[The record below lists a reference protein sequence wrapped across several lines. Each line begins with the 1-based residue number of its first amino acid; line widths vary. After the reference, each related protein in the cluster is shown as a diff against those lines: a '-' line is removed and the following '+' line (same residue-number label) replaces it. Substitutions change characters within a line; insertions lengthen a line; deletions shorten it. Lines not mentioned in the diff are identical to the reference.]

1 MKSQS
6 RIFLFCVLFLLS
18 GGKLLSKSLPL
29 PFSALRNEEQ
39 NGDSAKYVQG
49 KSRGSIEHVVQQI
62 QNAVNGGDVRLFS
75 GHFAK
80 QIFISLGENE
90 NGYFSANQATL
101 VLQDYFSSKRN
112 VKFNFSTSDL
122 NGETP
127 YATGGGTYFL
137 RGMIRHFQ
145 IYVSFIFADGRWVIS
160 QFNVY

>member
-1 MKSQS
+1 MKSHT
-6 RIFLFCVLFLLS
+6 RIFLFCTLIFLS
-18 GGKLLSKSLPL
+18 GGKLLSKNLPL
-29 PFSALRNEEQ
+29 PLSALGNEEQ
-39 NGDSAKYVQG
+39 TNDSTKYPQG
-49 KSRGSIEHVVQQI
+49 KSRGTLEHIIRQI
-62 QNAVNGGDVRLFS
+62 QDAVNGGDVRLFS

-80 QIFISLGENE
+80 QIFVSLGENE

-122 NGETP
+122 NSETP

-137 RGMIRHFQ
+137 RGTIRHFQ
-145 IYVSFIFADGRWVIS
+145 IYISFVFADGRWVIT